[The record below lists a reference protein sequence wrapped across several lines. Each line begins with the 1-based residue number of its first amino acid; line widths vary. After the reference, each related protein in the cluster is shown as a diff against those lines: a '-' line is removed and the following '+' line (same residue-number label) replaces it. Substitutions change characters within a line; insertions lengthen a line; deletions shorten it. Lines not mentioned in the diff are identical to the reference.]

1 MSLKSGIKKL
11 VGEENPVGRGF
22 NLTIKVL
29 IVLSLISISLETLP
43 DLDPVYMNVLL
54 WFEYFTVAVFS
65 IEYVLRVYAADR
77 KRDFIFSFYGIID
90 LLAILPF
97 YLTLGFDLRSLRIF
111 RLLRLLRI
119 LKLGRYNKAMNRL
132 NETFSSIKSELTIFF
147 FLTVFVLYVAA
158 LGIYYFENP
167 VQPDAFKSVFHS
179 LWWAV
184 ATLTTVGYGDV
195 YPVTFG
201 GRLFTF
207 AVLMVGLGLI
217 SVPTGLIASSLT
229 KIISRENE
237 ADEIEG

>member
-1 MSLKSGIKKL
+1 MATPFKAKVKNL
-11 VGEENPVGRGF
+11 VGEESTTGRRF

-43 DLDPVYMNVLL
+43 DLDPVYMNILL
-54 WFEYFTVAVFS
+54 WFEYISVAVFT
-65 IEYVLRVYAADR
+65 IEYILRIYAADR

-97 YLTLGFDLRSLRIF
+97 YLTLGFDLRSLRVF

-119 LKLGRYNKAMNRL
+119 LKLGRYNEAMNRL
-132 NETFSSIKSELTIFF
+132 SRTFASIKSELVIFVVLTI
-147 FLTVFVLYVAA
+147 FVLYIAA

-167 VQPDAFKSVFHS
+167 AQPEAFKSVFHS

-195 YPVTFG
+195 YPITLG

-207 AVLMVGLGLI
+207 VVLMVGLGLI

-229 KIISRENE
+229 KIISREKKDWLE
-237 ADEIEG
+237 